1 MFKDWVPHRACALDP
16 TFRPPGFG
24 RGRGGCTGVVTRWQL
39 SRVVTC
45 LAYTVLGLG
54 VLVANVGNTH
64 AQSPEIRLRGV
75 HYLGDLPTIVADSHG
90 FFADQG
96 LQVAVDYGRS
106 GKNNIEELRAGEV
119 DLALMALT
127 PIVIDR
133 LQDDTPG
140 EADDPVILGN
150 LAHSTRLNHVVTLKR
165 SPGDPGRALRG
176 ARIGVMKATNA
187 EFLWSLFAARHGL
200 EDRRVELVNMPTD
213 QIPAALETGKIDAGV
228 VWQPWTDRLRARFGR
243 RLTVF
248 PSSTVYT
255 AKWVLATRR
264 AFVRDHAD
272 IVRGVLRAYRAAIDQ
287 IHRAPAAAL
296 DRYRDRTG
304 LSADDTRVPDRVIYE
319 LALDWSVISSLFE
332 QSAWARQVG
341 YGGARFDPMDLL
353 SPAPL
358 GQIAPATVHL
368 PMPPDP
374 DARTER

>member
-1 MFKDWVPHRACALDP
+1 L
-16 TFRPPGFG
+16 
-24 RGRGGCTGVVTRWQL
+24 Q
-39 SRVVTC
+39 
-45 LAYTVLGLG
+45 
-54 VLVANVGNTH
+54 
-64 AQSPEIRLRGV
+64 GV
-75 HYLGDLPTIVADSHG
+75 HYQGDLPTLIADRRG
-90 FFADQG
+90 LFADHG

-106 GKNNIEELRAGEV
+106 GKNNLAQLRAGEV

-133 LQDDTPG
+133 LQDGTPD
-140 EADDPVILGN
+140 EAGDPVVLAN

-200 EDRRVELVNMPTD
+200 ENGLVELVNMPTD

-248 PSSTVYT
+248 QSSTVYT

-264 AFVRDHAD
+264 MFVRDHAD
-272 IVRGVLRAYRAAIDQ
+272 VVRRVLRAYDAAIEQ

-296 DRYRDRTG
+296 ARYRDRAG
-304 LSADDTRVPDRVIYE
+304 GSAEDASVPDRVIYE
-319 LALDWSVISSLFE
+319 LSLDWSIVASLFE
-332 QSAWARQVG
+332 QSAWARRVG
-341 YGGARFDPMDLL
+341 YGGDRFDPVDLL

-358 GQIAPATVHL
+358 RRIAPATVHL
-368 PMPPDP
+368 PNPPDQE
-374 DARTER
+374 ARTER